1 MIRCCLCLFV
11 LIYFLLHLAN
21 NTKYRTVSHC
31 FYHLQLYAMHEHQAS
46 GKLSSKEQQLSEEA
60 PELTEAA
67 KIQFLNVFYM

>member
-1 MIRCCLCLFV
+1 MLFVFV

-21 NTKYRTVSHC
+21 NTVFHC
-31 FYHLQLYAMHEHQAS
+31 FYHLQLDAMHEHQAS

>member
-21 NTKYRTVSHC
+21 TVLY
-31 FYHLQLYAMHEHQAS
+31 FIVVYHLQLDAMHEHQAS